1 MRPRS
6 ESSAAFVFMPTN
18 DDLSWFAGVLDAE
31 GSFGLRRHTVRK
43 SQVTANAFFGMA
55 DRRTVER
62 AKQIAE
68 SFYGPL
74 VTHERPPTKKST
86 RTFFCFNMTRK
97 KDLCS
102 FLRAMIPFLRVKR
115 LEVLAQYDFLA
126 RASKARHIGTEH
138 DFWLCEISRRLK
150 NADRS
155 AHEELLTR
163 VRDDFDIG
171 TDHRSWLAGYTDGDG
186 SISMAH
192 GTRGAL
198 ISFDSA
204 NQHELN
210 LVRDLIISST
220 GLTVPSLV
228 PYTSRLSERTQ
239 WKVTLTSPE
248 KVTKLL
254 SWLEPSLFTKRSQAQ
269 LALFARATND
279 ATKRERAIDLIQGL
293 NHGSVGEDIAQDFLR
308 AQH

>member
-1 MRPRS
+1 
-6 ESSAAFVFMPTN
+6 MPTD

-97 KDLCS
+97 KELFS

-115 LEVLAQYDFLA
+115 LEALAQYDFLA
-126 RASKARHIGTEH
+126 RASKSRHIGTEH
-138 DFWLCEISRRLK
+138 DFWLCDISRRLK
-150 NADRS
+150 NADRPAS
-155 AHEELLTR
+155 EELLAR
-163 VRDDFDIG
+163 VRDDFD
-171 TDHRSWLAGYTDGDG
+171 TRSDNRRWLAGYTDGDG
-186 SISMAH
+186 SVSMAH

-204 NQHELN
+204 NQYELN
-210 LVRDLIISST
+210 LVRDLIVSSVE
-220 GLTVPSLV
+220 LALPPLV
-228 PYTSRLSERTQ
+228 SYTSRLSERMQ
-239 WKVTLTSPE
+239 WKFMLTSPE
-248 KVTKLL
+248 QVVKLL
-254 SWLEPSLFTKRSQAQ
+254 SWLEPALFTKRSQAQ

-279 ATKRERAIDLIQGL
+279 VAKRERAIDLIQSL
-293 NHGSVGEDIAQDFLR
+293 NHGAVGDDVAQDFLR
-308 AQH
+308 AQS